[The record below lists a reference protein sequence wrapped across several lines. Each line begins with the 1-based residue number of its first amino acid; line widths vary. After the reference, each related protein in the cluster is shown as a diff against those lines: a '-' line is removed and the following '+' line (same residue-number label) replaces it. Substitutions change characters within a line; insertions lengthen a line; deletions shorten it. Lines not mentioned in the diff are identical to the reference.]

1 MRHAGFA
8 QTTYLTLTNR
18 QTDSYLSGLSL
29 LLYFGYIL
37 KKENIFL
44 FTAKVHVRLSK
55 FGDRLLEKE
64 KSKRKRDKP
73 ALCNRC
79 VL

>member
-8 QTTYLTLTNR
+8 QTTYLLWQTDQTNR
-18 QTDSYLSGLSL
+18 CLSGLSL
-29 LLYFGYIL
+29 LSFRYIL
-37 KKENIFL
+37 KKKVYFSL
-44 FTAKVHVRLSK
+44 TAKVHVRLSK
-55 FGDRLLEKE
+55 FGDRLPQNPKE
-64 KSKRKRDKP
+64 KTQ